1 MTKRVNHPHLDLCLQ
16 SPPPFVDLSNLDC
29 LVEILFPILSVFKSL
44 KDVFSFV
51 SLSKRLYQKWIGN
64 SAERLTVFRN
74 IFTRSSDLS
83 RIEFHGVHFLRISQ
97 SELAIMVEYAYSEV
111 VNVLK
116 KCRYCDRMEQVL
128 DDEKQYRM
136 VNKTYAEIWT
146 NVEEMLEKNDNI
158 VKFLLSGEG
167 FSTPI
172 IENIMTLV
180 CLKIRI
186 HYSIELSLY
195 KRDDDYYAIY
205 SNEGVDP
212 DDIICFIPI
221 GMTVSSNSRNCF
233 VLDIGQERAKK

>member
-1 MTKRVNHPHLDLCLQ
+1 MTKRVNHLHLDFI
-16 SPPPFVDLSNLDC
+16 SPYPPFVDLSNLDC

-51 SLSKRLYQKWIGN
+51 SLSKRLYQKWLGN

-97 SELAIMVEYAYSEV
+97 SLLAIMVEYAFSV
-111 VNVLK
+111 VLNTLK
-116 KCRYCDRMEQVL
+116 KSPYCDRNEQVL
-128 DDEKQYRM
+128 DGIHDKTM
-136 VNKTYAEIWT
+136 NKTYAEIWT
-146 NVEEMLEKNDNI
+146 NVEEMLEKNE
-158 VKFLLSGEG
+158 KKEQFLLDREG

-172 IENIMTLV
+172 IENMMTLV

-186 HYSIELSLY
+186 YYSIELSLY
-195 KRDDDYYAIY
+195 KEDDDYYAIY

-221 GMTVSSNSRNCF
+221 GMTVNSKSNCF
-233 VLDIGQERAKK
+233 VLDIKK